1 MVCLF
6 SFGYHVTI
14 LPEGLHP
21 AEQVTVLAPPSGSL
35 FSLSLPLLLP
45 LSHPYPISISF
56 PSLSITQDLI
66 AGYNRETHK

>member
-14 LPEGLHP
+14 LPVGLHP
-21 AEQVTVLAPPSGSL
+21 TEQVTVLAPPSGSL

-45 LSHPYPISISF
+45 LSHPYPISF
-56 PSLSITQDLI
+56 PSLSITQGLI